1 MSMGAGSKAVDVI
14 DFCADPDCQA
24 AIYFGQKVV
33 KRGKDWFCC
42 YSCLCN
48 SIGVAV
54 IKAGRTHGT

>member
-1 MSMGAGSKAVDVI
+1 MKPKEIMDY
-14 DFCADPDCQA
+14 CADPDCQA

-48 SIGVAV
+48 SIGTAV
-54 IKAGRTHGT
+54 IKAGVDA